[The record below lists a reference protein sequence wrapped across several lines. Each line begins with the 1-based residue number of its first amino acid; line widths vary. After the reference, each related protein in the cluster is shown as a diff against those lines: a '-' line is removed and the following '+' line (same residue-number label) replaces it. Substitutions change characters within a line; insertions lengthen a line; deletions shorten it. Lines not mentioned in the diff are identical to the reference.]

1 MCCPRRYKTDKRF
14 RSPLSTDAQGH
25 PKTSPTTLAPTNGST
40 TGGETMSQQRN
51 NETRTIFAGTA
62 AYTRYGVEETFD
74 PKPYRSSPYKHST
87 YPRAIEIHDLQNEGA
102 NTVGKSMQHQPLTAR
117 IDEALHC
124 PYHGP
129 ILQGRPT
136 NARPTYGLAPM
147 DRYVAEGPSERYA
160 ILHQPDTSRG
170 ATHNGCR
177 CLELTHSSADARG
190 QARK

>member
-1 MCCPRRYKTDKRF
+1 M
-14 RSPLSTDAQGH
+14 G
-25 PKTSPTTLAPTNGST
+25 
-40 TGGETMSQQRN
+40 QQRD

-74 PKPYRSSPYKHST
+74 PEPHRSSVYKHST
-87 YPRAIEIHDLQNEGA
+87 YPRAIENHDLQNEGA
-102 NTVGKSMQHQPLTAR
+102 NTVGKSSIQHQPLTAR
-117 IDEALHC
+117 MEEALHC

-129 ILQGRPT
+129 ILQGHPT
-136 NARPTYGLAPM
+136 NARPNHGLGPM
-147 DRYVAEGPSERYA
+147 DRYVTEGPSERYA
-160 ILHQPDTSRG
+160 ILHRPDSQRV